1 MGILSSDE
9 FRGGTTVKRVLVI
22 VAVVAAA
29 LALASVAAAGDSV
42 VAGHSPAPSAAAA
55 GNLGKQASPGV
66 KSSAPSGTLPFTGL
80 DLAGIAVG
88 GALLVGAGVIISRR
102 TARRPQ

>member
-1 MGILSSDE
+1 
-9 FRGGTTVKRVLVI
+9 VKRILVI
-22 VAVVAAA
+22 VAAVAAA

-42 VAGHSPAPSAAAA
+42 VTGHSPAPPAAET
-55 GNLGKQASPGV
+55 LGKQAASPV
-66 KSSAPSGTLPFTGL
+66 KSTAQSGTLPFTGL